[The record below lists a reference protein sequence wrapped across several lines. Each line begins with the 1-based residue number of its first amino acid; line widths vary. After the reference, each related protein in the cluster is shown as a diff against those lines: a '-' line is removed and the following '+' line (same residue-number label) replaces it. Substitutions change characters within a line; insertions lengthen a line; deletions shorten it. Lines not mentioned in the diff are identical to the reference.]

1 MRVITGSWRGR
12 KLKSP
17 SGQDIRP
24 TTDRVKEAMFSML
37 GPAVADS
44 LVIDLCCGAGGLGI
58 EALSRGARRVIM
70 VDAAAGSLELARANL
85 QLCGAG
91 PGQYQ
96 LVRSTAEAWLE
107 RWQPGTEVAAF
118 HLLADPPYQSPA
130 KGVILTRMAG
140 LARLRAFAGA
150 VLEHGPDFDPVLPDA
165 VPCRLETRRY
175 GGSRLTVL
183 RPSAD
188 NTQGAGGS

>member
-58 EALSRGARRVIM
+58 EALSRGATM
-70 VDAAAGSLELARANL
+70 D
-85 QLCGAG
+85 QL
-91 PGQYQ
+91 P
-96 LVRSTAEAWLE
+96 
-107 RWQPGTEVAAF
+107 
-118 HLLADPPYQSPA
+118 
-130 KGVILTRMAG
+130 
-140 LARLRAFAGA
+140 
-150 VLEHGPDFDPVLPDA
+150 
-165 VPCRLETRRY
+165 
-175 GGSRLTVL
+175 
-183 RPSAD
+183 
-188 NTQGAGGS
+188 